1 MSQICS
7 IQIPTLPLAFYNFG
21 QLSKPLH
28 LRFLGLPLPT
38 YHEKQ
43 TISLCGVRH
52 SVGEFSNVHVMD
64 AHVDGEV
71 VQTEQTQGGKQ
82 KYQFPSPG
90 PFGASEVSVSSDTSF
105 QVN

>member
-1 MSQICS
+1 M
-7 IQIPTLPLAFYNFG
+7 
-21 QLSKPLH
+21 
-28 LRFLGLPLPT
+28 
-38 YHEKQ
+38 
-43 TISLCGVRH
+43 
-52 SVGEFSNVHVMD
+52 HVMD